1 MADKLVAEKPAI
13 GNNYTAFQSV
23 VKICGD
29 SGTNWTLNCILSA
42 TVQDEG
48 DHYMMDAF
56 WKLAMPEW
64 AVGDVSALTWTWR
77 G

>member
-48 DHYMMDAF
+48 DRYLMDAR
-56 WKLAMPEW
+56 MGGG
-64 AVGDVSALTWTWR
+64 VVSALTWPWR